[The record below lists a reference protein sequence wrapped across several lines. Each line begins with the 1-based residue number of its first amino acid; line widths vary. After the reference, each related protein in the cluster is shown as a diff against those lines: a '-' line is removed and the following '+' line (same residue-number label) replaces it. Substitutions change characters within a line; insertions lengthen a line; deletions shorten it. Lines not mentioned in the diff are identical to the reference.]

1 MSRLLIYT
9 KDVQRITGKG
19 KTAAQNLITAIKR
32 QLKIERYSTLTI
44 REFCDYMRLDVEAVQ
59 AQLN

>member
-19 KTAAQNLITAIKR
+19 KTAAHNLIAAIK
-32 QLKIERYSTLTI
+32 QHLKIEKYAPLTI
-44 REFCDYMRLDVEAVQ
+44 REFCEYTRLDVEAVQ
-59 AQLN
+59 AQLT